1 MFGNS
6 NYSVGDYASTA
17 GNFRLHFFEVQKFT
31 FSARFRKFIMY
42 RSITILYPF
51 VCLWLFHCDYSFWG
65 NALAILSSSFLQYCE
80 NVFDGRIFLVHTYT
94 RVARYLVMSALT
106 HLFLDSTV
114 YVYICKVVKSQ
125 HVTTEMRDYI
135 EEKSILTFFFISFFK
150 TRI

>member
-6 NYSVGDYASTA
+6 NYSVGDY
-17 GNFRLHFFEVQKFT
+17 GNFRLHFLRFKNSHFLHDFE
-31 FSARFRKFIMY
+31 SSLC

-80 NVFDGRIFLVHTYT
+80 NVFDGRIFLVHTYA

-114 YVYICKVVKSQ
+114 YVYICIYVYRLWNLNMSRLKCV
-125 HVTTEMRDYI
+125 I
-135 EEKSILTFFFISFFK
+135 ILKKNRFWLFFFVSFFK
-150 TRI
+150 ARI